1 MKIISFLSFSLCGFV
16 AFGQQKLII
25 KENDTMRT
33 EIEQLSNSVNSAFN
47 DYAPVVTADGTEL
60 FFTSRR
66 PLSEKEKK
74 KNIEAKENIYRST
87 ADETSGQWKDAEAL
101 PPTINSPGR
110 FNSNIAISNDGQRLL
125 IYQDDQYGNGDIFE
139 SYLKGETWSTPTPI
153 SKVINSEAHESS
165 ASIAPDGRT
174 IYYVSER
181 AGGIG
186 KRDIWKCTKD
196 ENGNWGLPENLGSV
210 VNTKSEEESVFIH
223 PDGVTL
229 YFSSKGHNSVGGYD
243 VFKSTLV
250 NGQWTKPVNMGE
262 PVNTAGDDLFFV
274 LTANGQTGYYASS
287 REGDQKDIYQ
297 IRFIP
302 KDQKKVQ
309 DQPKL
314 TVLKGIIRDEKT
326 KAALEAKIQII
337 DNEKNAVI
345 GEFNSNSQSGKYLIP
360 LPAGKNYG
368 ISVTAPNYLFH
379 SENVDIPDT
388 ANYQEIIRDIELKK
402 LEKGTQIV
410 LRNIFFDLDKFTI
423 KPESKTELDRVYQLM
438 KENPKLVIELS
449 GHTDTQGS
457 ATYNQQLSENRAKAV
472 VEYLSAMGIPNNRFQ
487 YKGFGEEKPIISDVE
502 IAKMKTQAQK
512 DKAHAFNRRTEFK
525 ILSNE

>member
-1 MKIISFLSFSLCGFV
+1 MMRTLIFFLALGPFYFIS
-16 AFGQQKLII
+16 QKLII
-25 KENDTMRT
+25 KENDSTRI
-33 EIEQLSNSVNSAFN
+33 EIEQLPATVNSSFN
-47 DYAPVVTADGTEL
+47 DYAPVVTADGLEL

-66 PLSEKEKK
+66 PMTEKEKK
-74 KNIEAKENIYRST
+74 KNVESRENIYRSSL
-87 ADETSGQWKDAEAL
+87 DESTGKWLEATLL
-101 PPTINSPGR
+101 PENINAPGR
-110 FNSNIAISNDGQRLL
+110 YNSNIAISNDGQRLL

-139 SYLKGETWSTPTPI
+139 SYLKGNLWSDPHPI
-153 SKVINSEAHESS
+153 SQVINSDAHESS

-181 AGGIG
+181 TGGIG

-196 ENGNWGLPENLGSV
+196 ENGNWGAPENLGML
-210 VNTKSEEESVFIH
+210 VNSKQEEESVFIH

-229 YFSSKGHNSVGGYD
+229 YFSSKGHGSIGGYD
-243 VFKSTLV
+243 VFKTTFI
-250 NGQWTKPVNMGE
+250 NGAWTKPVSLGE
-262 PVNTAGDDLFFV
+262 PINTAGDDLFFV

-287 REGDQKDIYQ
+287 RDSGQKDIYQ

-302 KDQKKVQ
+302 KDQKKIQ

-326 KAALEAKIQII
+326 KAPLEAKIQII
-337 DNEKNAVI
+337 DNEKNLII

-368 ISVTAPNYLFH
+368 ISVTAANYLFH

-388 ANYQEIIRDIELKK
+388 ANYQEITRDIELKK
-402 LEKGTQIV
+402 LEKGTQII
-410 LRNIFFDLDKFTI
+410 LRNIFFDLDKYTI
-423 KPESKTELDRVYQLM
+423 KPESKNELDRVYRLM
-438 KENPKLVIELS
+438 KDNPKLVIEIS

-457 ATYNQQLSENRAKAV
+457 AAYNQQLSENRAKAV
-472 VEYLSAMGIPNNRFQ
+472 VEYLTAMGVSGDRFQ
-487 YKGFGEEKPIISDVE
+487 FKGYGEERPIITDAE
-502 IAKMKTQAQK
+502 IAKKTTQSQK

-525 ILSNE
+525 ILSN

>member
-1 MKIISFLSFSLCGFV
+1 
-16 AFGQQKLII
+16 
-25 KENDTMRT
+25 
-33 EIEQLSNSVNSAFN
+33 
-47 DYAPVVTADGTEL
+47 
-60 FFTSRR
+60 
-66 PLSEKEKK
+66 
-74 KNIEAKENIYRST
+74 
-87 ADETSGQWKDAEAL
+87 
-101 PPTINSPGR
+101 
-110 FNSNIAISNDGQRLL
+110 
-125 IYQDDQYGNGDIFE
+125 
-139 SYLKGETWSTPTPI
+139 
-153 SKVINSEAHESS
+153 
-165 ASIAPDGRT
+165 
-174 IYYVSER
+174 VSER

-487 YKGFGEEKPIISDVE
+487 YKGFGEEKPIISDME